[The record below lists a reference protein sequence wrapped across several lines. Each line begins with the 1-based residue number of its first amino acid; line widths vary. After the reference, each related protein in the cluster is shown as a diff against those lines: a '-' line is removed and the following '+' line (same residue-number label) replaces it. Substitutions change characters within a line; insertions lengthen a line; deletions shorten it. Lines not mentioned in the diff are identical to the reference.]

1 MDLIISRIIMADK
14 INLLWEEKKLQIL
27 NGINEFVTSGN
38 RPTLTQLKE
47 GRMDDPDNENRRPFV
62 TNARDLLKA
71 EEGMIAYCIRRGLLE
86 IFDNGTALGR
96 NQRPE
101 GQAHVL
107 RDGDR
112 QEDEYGINLTSG
124 KPPRNA
130 RYEVG
135 RAGQNFLNFHHTRT
149 DDLDI
154 VRFIHNTKSD
164 LAMMSD
170 MEPEERLAWQKDHM
184 TIFSVDDED
193 E

>member
-1 MDLIISRIIMADK
+1 MADK

-27 NGINEFVTSGN
+27 NGISEYVASGN

-47 GRMDDPDNENRRPFV
+47 GRIDDPDNENRRPFV
-62 TNARDLLKA
+62 TNARDLLKS
-71 EEGMIAYCIRRGLLE
+71 EEGMIAYCIRSGLLE
-86 IFDNGTALGR
+86 IFDYDTDLGR

-101 GQAHVL
+101 GHAHVL
-107 RDGDR
+107 REGER
-112 QEDEYGINLTSG
+112 QEDQYGINLASG

-130 RYEVG
+130 HYQVG

-149 DDLDI
+149 DDLAI
-154 VRFIHNTKSD
+154 ALFIHNTKSD

-170 MEPEERLAWQKDHM
+170 MEPEERLAWQQDHM
-184 TIFSVDDED
+184 TIFRVDDED